1 MLAAHFDRHTRSS
14 GRGII
19 VSPGCYQR
27 KELADDI
34 LSRSAAKTVALYRSK
49 QVSRVEVLSAIASI
63 ASTMPSSWSIAKAQ
77 FAMLERFSDRE
88 HIGFQC

>member
-49 QVSRVEVLSAIASI
+49 QVSPTHCTALTALGKLARTTSPINL
-63 ASTMPSSWSIAKAQ
+63 TMRP
-77 FAMLERFSDRE
+77 
-88 HIGFQC
+88 